1 MKRKV
6 VLGMAVFM
14 TAIMVPAQAFAA
26 KPTGGGDYLSGTQEA
41 VESGDLDVNEAI
53 ATMMEG
59 FEDVYY
65 GTSFFLSRRLLNG
78 RAALEMPYSAVVTGR
93 TVTLSSAYSVCP
105 SSTA

>member
-26 KPTGGGDYLSGTQEA
+26 KPAGGGDYLSGTQEA
-41 VESGDLDVNEAI
+41 VESGDLDVDEAI

-59 FEDVYY
+59 FEDVYRLAI
-65 GTSFFLSRRLLNG
+65 GKGLRRPP
-78 RAALEMPYSAVVTGR
+78 AR
-93 TVTLSSAYSVCP
+93 TP
-105 SSTA
+105 PE